1 MDWGLVAL
9 VFLHI
14 GGGAIW
20 LGASAFAN
28 FVVIPYLTRQPPD
41 RRQDVV
47 TSLVLGPE
55 RLIIGAAVAAGV
67 SGIALGLG
75 YRGFGTST
83 SLTTPAGVVWLLSIA
98 IAVVVFGVGGRV
110 TSPAARAVRAG
121 SPAADDGRAL
131 LSKLRTGFRIELAG
145 IVAILGLMILLPQ
158 V

>member
-1 MDWGLVAL
+1 MDWGLFAL
-9 VFLHI
+9 LFLHI
-14 GGGAIW
+14 AGGAVW
-20 LGASAFAN
+20 LGSSAFAN
-28 FVVIPYLTRQPPD
+28 FVVIPYLTRLQPD

-55 RLIIGAAVAAGV
+55 RLIIGAAAAAGV

-83 SLTTPAGVVWLLSIA
+83 SLTTPAGVVWLLSIG

-121 SPAADDGRAL
+121 SAAADGERAL
-131 LSKLRTGFRIELAG
+131 LLKLRTGFRIELAG
-145 IVAILGLMILLPQ
+145 IVAILALMILLPQ